1 MKKILRNILLIILI
15 EIVVLAIIY
24 FVMNRTISVNQQK
37 ELKKIYNS
45 NYEDI
50 NANFTNLFD
59 NELEEI
65 DKDKLIKILN
75 LLKDEK
81 ITPVK
86 FYEYDKIPVGSAY
99 RLIIKSGAN
108 QVRVI
113 ILNNTIN
120 IEERKYWVDEKVIDS
135 IKDILSEYSEHYY

>member
-1 MKKILRNILLIILI
+1 MKKILKNILLIILI
-15 EIVVLAIIY
+15 EIVALAILY
-24 FVMNRTISVNQQK
+24 FVMNRTIRGNQQK
-37 ELKKIYNS
+37 ELKKIYNA

-59 NELEEI
+59 NEI
-65 DKDKLIKILN
+65 IKILN

-113 ILNNTIN
+113 ISNNTIN
-120 IEERKYWVDEKVIDS
+120 IEKSKYWVDEKVIDS
-135 IKDILSEYSEHYY
+135 IKDILSKYSEHYY

>member
-37 ELKKIYNS
+37 ELKKIYNA

-50 NANFTNLFD
+50 NANFTNFFD

-113 ILNNTIN
+113 ISNNTIN

>member
-1 MKKILRNILLIILI
+1 MKKILKNILLIILI
-15 EIVVLAIIY
+15 EIVALAILY
-24 FVMNRTISVNQQK
+24 FVMNRTIRGNQQK
-37 ELKKIYNS
+37 ELKKIYNA

-65 DKDKLIKILN
+65 DKDKIIKILN

-113 ILNNTIN
+113 ISNNTIN
-120 IEERKYWVDEKVIDS
+120 IEKSKYWVDEKVIDS
-135 IKDILSEYSEHYY
+135 IKDILSKYSEHYY